1 MGTPPWK
8 MMKQGF
14 LLLCVV
20 VLAQAT
26 NLKDTQWEQFK
37 AKYMKDYEPEEES
50 TRKTIWTNNH
60 AFIKRHNEAYEAGNE
75 TYAVGENEY
84 TDLTNMEFASMLTSM
99 QGFKSRAANEMFVPQ
114 HSDVRSEV
122 DWRNDGYVTPVKN
135 QGQCGSCWAFSTTGS
150 LEGQWFKKTGELIS
164 FSEQNLLDCS
174 SSYGNMGCNGG
185 LMDPSFHYIK
195 DHGIATEEAYP
206 YKAHKGSCHYDESMS
221 AASVTGWKDIRRG
234 SEEDL
239 KAAVSEVGPIS
250 VAIDASHAGFQ
261 MYKHGV
267 YHSIFCSHNRLN
279 HAVLAVG
286 YGEENGAKYW
296 LVKNSWGK
304 SWGNHGY
311 INMSRDRN
319 NNCGIATSASY
330 PLV

>member
-14 LLLCVV
+14 LLLSVV

-26 NLKDTQWEQFK
+26 NLQDTQWEQFK
-37 AKYMKDYEPEEES
+37 ARYMKDYEPEEES

-150 LEGQWFKKTGELIS
+150 LEGQWFKKTGKLPS
-164 FSEQNLLDCS
+164 LSEQNLVDCS
-174 SSYGNMGCNGG
+174 HKQGNHGCEGG
-185 LMDPSFHYIK
+185 LMDYAFQYIK
-195 DHGIATEEAYP
+195 ENNGIDTESSYP
-206 YKAHKGSCHYDESMS
+206 YEGVNDQCRFKPANVGANDTGFVDVKSKDEKA
-221 AASVTGWKDIRRG
+221 
-234 SEEDL
+234 L
-239 KAAVSEVGPIS
+239 QQAVATVGPI
-250 VAIDASHAGFQ
+250 
-261 MYKHGV
+261 
-267 YHSIFCSHNRLN
+267 
-279 HAVLAVG
+279 
-286 YGEENGAKYW
+286 
-296 LVKNSWGK
+296 
-304 SWGNHGY
+304 
-311 INMSRDRN
+311 
-319 NNCGIATSASY
+319 
-330 PLV
+330 